1 MVTFGRASVV
11 LVEFPFSDLSD
22 KKLRPA
28 IVLAQ
33 ANKEDWIL
41 CQVTSNT
48 SIDDKA
54 IEINDT
60 DFVNGS
66 LRQKSFAHPNK
77 IFTGRESLIIRRVGI
92 LKDETNSA
100 IIGTVIKILRNE

>member
-33 ANKEDWIL
+33 ATKEDWIL

-60 DFVNGS
+60 NFC
-66 LRQKSFAHPNK
+66 KWF
-77 IFTGRESLIIRRVGI
+77 FTPKEFCASEQNFYGTRKFDNSSRR
-92 LKDETNSA
+92 DSE
-100 IIGTVIKILRNE
+100 R